1 MSRTPAAIPSSA
13 IGGTVV
19 RSRVRVVP
27 CGLGAIVESAT
38 DSPPPDLHH
47 STPYTYPTTDGR
59 KP

>member
-1 MSRTPAAIPSSA
+1 MSCTPSPIPSST
-13 IGGTVV
+13 IVGTVV

-38 DSPPPDLHH
+38 DSPPPEHR

>member
-38 DSPPPDLHH
+38 DSPPPEHRG
-47 STPYTYPTTDGR
+47 TPYSYPTSDGR
-59 KP
+59 EP